1 MIADLHCHY
10 PMHLL
15 ADDASPSDTY
25 DRIVRV
31 RRGRGGWTACAPW
44 LC

>member
-15 ADDASPSDTY
+15 ADDTPPSNTY

-31 RRGRGGWTACAPW
+31 RRRPRWRTACAPW